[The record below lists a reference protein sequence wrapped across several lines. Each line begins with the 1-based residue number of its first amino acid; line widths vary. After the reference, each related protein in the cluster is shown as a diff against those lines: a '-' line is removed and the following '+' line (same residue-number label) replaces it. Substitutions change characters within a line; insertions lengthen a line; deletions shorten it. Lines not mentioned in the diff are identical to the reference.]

1 MVSIAA
7 GDEGQRQPT
16 ARDRG
21 RRRAAGIYGSIITA
35 AIIAAASGLPTAA
48 LAVSVLVSLVVYWLA
63 EGYAELLGEQAT
75 DGKLPT
81 WARDPRRARRNLADG
96 QRLLPAAGR
105 AATCPGGRRVTA
117 RRRQLGARRGDRM
130 LTVHGWLA
138 GRSAR
143 LSGWQLLAA
152 TSVAALLGIA
162 MILLKNLV
170 LLHLH

>member
-7 GDEGQRQPT
+7 GGEGQRQPT

-35 AIIAAASGLPTAA
+35 AIIAAAGGLPTAA
-48 LAVSVLVSLVVYWLA
+48 LAVSVLVTLLVYWVA
-63 EGYAELLGEQAT
+63 EGYAELLGEQSA

-81 WARDPRRARRNLADG
+81 WARIRGTLAGTWPMVSACYLPLVALLLARVAGAAPLTAANTGLAV
-96 QRLLPAAGR
+96 AI
-105 AATCPGGRRVTA
+105 V
-117 RRRQLGARRGDRM
+117 M
-130 LTVHGWLA
+130 LTAHGWLA
-138 GRSAR
+138 GRSAQ
-143 LSGWQLLAA
+143 LSGLPLVAA

>member
-16 ARDRG
+16 ARERG

-35 AIIAAASGLPTAA
+35 AIIAASSGLPTAV
-48 LAVSVLVSLVVYWLA
+48 LAVSVLVTLAVYWLA
-63 EGYAELLGEQAT
+63 EGYAELLGEQVEG
-75 DGKLPT
+75 GKLPN
-81 WARDPRRARRNLADG
+81 RARIRGVL
-96 QRLLPAAGR
+96 
-105 AATCPGGRRVTA
+105 GGTWPMVTA
-117 RRRQLGARRGDRM
+117 CYLPLVALLLARVAGASPLAAANTGLAVAIVM
-130 LTVHGWLA
+130 LTVHGYLA
-138 GRSAR
+138 GRAAQLTGRR
-143 LSGWQLLAA
+143 LAVA

>member
-16 ARDRG
+16 AREHG

-35 AIIAAASGLPTAA
+35 AIIAASSGLPTTAIAA
-48 LAVSVLVSLVVYWLA
+48 AVLVTLVVYWLA
-63 EGYAELLGEQAT
+63 EGYAELLGEQTAG
-75 DGKLPT
+75 GKLPN
-81 WARDPRRARRNLADG
+81 RARIRDTLGGTWPMVSACYLPLVALLIARVAGASPLTAANTGLAV
-96 QRLLPAAGR
+96 AI
-105 AATCPGGRRVTA
+105 V
-117 RRRQLGARRGDRM
+117 M

-138 GRSAR
+138 GRSAQ
-143 LSGWQLLAA
+143 LSGWKLAVA
-152 TSVAALLGIA
+152 TSVAALLGIT

>member
-7 GDEGQRQPT
+7 GDEGHRQPA

-48 LAVSVLVSLVVYWLA
+48 LAISVLITLLVYWLA
-63 EGYAELLGEQAT
+63 EGYAELLGEQAA
-75 DGKLPT
+75 GGELPSL
-81 WARDPRRARRNLADG
+81 ARVRGTLAGAWPMVSACYLPLVALLLARLAG
-96 QRLLPAAGR
+96 ASSLAAANIGL
-105 AATCPGGRRVTA
+105 AVAIV
-117 RRRQLGARRGDRM
+117 M

-138 GRSAR
+138 GRSAQ
-143 LSGWQLLAA
+143 LSGRQLFAA

-162 MILLKNLV
+162 MILLKDLV

>member
-7 GDEGQRQPT
+7 GDEGPRQPT

-48 LAVSVLVSLVVYWLA
+48 LAVSVLVSLMVYWLA
-63 EGYAELLGEQAT
+63 EGYAELLGEQAA
-75 DGKLPT
+75 DGKRPN
-81 WARDPRRARRNLADG
+81 WARVRRTLAGTWPMVSACYLPLVALLFARVAGASPLTAANTGLAV
-96 QRLLPAAGR
+96 AIA
-105 AATCPGGRRVTA
+105 
-117 RRRQLGARRGDRM
+117 M

-143 LSGWQLLAA
+143 LSGWPLLAA
-152 TSVAALLGIA
+152 TSAAALLGIA

>member
-81 WARDPRRARRNLADG
+81 RARI
-96 QRLLPAAGR
+96 R
-105 AATCPGGRRVTA
+105 AALGGTWPMVSACYLPLIALLIARVA
-117 RRRQLGARRGDRM
+117 GAAPLAAANAGLAVAIAM
-130 LTVHGWLA
+130 LTAHGWLA

-143 LSGWQLLAA
+143 LSGWQQLAA

>member
-48 LAVSVLVSLVVYWLA
+48 LAISVLVSLIVYWLA
-63 EGYAELLGEQAT
+63 EGYAELLGEQAA
-75 DGKLPT
+75 DGKLPN
-81 WARDPRRARRNLADG
+81 WARIRGALGGTWPMVSACYLPLVALLFARVAGASPLTAANTGLAV
-96 QRLLPAAGR
+96 AIA
-105 AATCPGGRRVTA
+105 
-117 RRRQLGARRGDRM
+117 M

-138 GRSAR
+138 GRSAQ
-143 LSGWQLLAA
+143 LGGLQLLAS
-152 TSVAALLGIA
+152 TSAAALLGIA

>member
-81 WARDPRRARRNLADG
+81 RARVRAALAG
-96 QRLLPAAGR
+96 TWPMVSACYLPLIALLLARAAGASPL
-105 AATCPGGRRVTA
+105 AAANWGLAVA
-117 RRRQLGARRGDRM
+117 IAM

-143 LSGWQLLAA
+143 LRGWQQLAA

>member
-7 GDEGQRQPT
+7 GGEGQRQPT

-21 RRRAAGIYGSIITA
+21 HRRAAGIYGAIITA
-35 AIIAAASGLPTAA
+35 AIIAAASGLPTTA
-48 LAVSVLVSLVVYWLA
+48 LAVSVLVTLIVYWLA
-63 EGYAELLGEQAT
+63 EGYAELLGEQAAA
-75 DGKLPT
+75 GKLPT
-81 WARDPRRARRNLADG
+81 WTRVRRTLAGTWPMVSACYLPLVALLLARVAGASPLA
-96 QRLLPAAGR
+96 AANTGL
-105 AATCPGGRRVTA
+105 AVAIVI
-117 RRRQLGARRGDRM
+117 

-138 GRSAR
+138 GRSAQ
-143 LSGWQLLAA
+143 LSGFQLLAA

>member
-1 MVSIAA
+1 MVSIAS
-7 GDEGQRQPT
+7 GGEGQRQPT

-75 DGKLPT
+75 GGKLPT
-81 WARDPRRARRNLADG
+81 RARVRAALADTWPMVSACYLPLIA
-96 QRLLPAAGR
+96 LLLARVAGASPLAAANWGL
-105 AATCPGGRRVTA
+105 AVAIA
-117 RRRQLGARRGDRM
+117 M

-143 LSGWQLLAA
+143 LSGWQQLAA

>member
-1 MVSIAA
+1 MVSIAS
-7 GDEGQRQPT
+7 GGEGQRQPSD
-16 ARDRG
+16 RDRG

-48 LAVSVLVSLVVYWLA
+48 LAVSVLVSLLVYWIA
-63 EGYAELLGEQAT
+63 EGYAELLGEQAA

-81 WARDPRRARRNLADG
+81 WARIRGVLAGTWPMVSACYLPLVALLLARVAGASALA
-96 QRLLPAAGR
+96 AANTGL
-105 AATCPGGRRVTA
+105 AVAIVT
-117 RRRQLGARRGDRM
+117 

-143 LSGWQLLAA
+143 LGGRRLVAA

-162 MILLKNLV
+162 MILLKDLV

>member
-1 MVSIAA
+1 MVGIAA
-7 GDEGQRQPT
+7 GDEGQRQPA

-48 LAVSVLVSLVVYWLA
+48 LAVSVLVTLLVYWLA
-63 EGYAELLGEQAT
+63 EGYAELLGEQAAG
-75 DGKLPT
+75 GKLPN
-81 WARDPRRARRNLADG
+81 WARIRGELAG
-96 QRLLPAAGR
+96 TWPMVSSCYLPLVALLLVRVAGASSLAAANTGL
-105 AATCPGGRRVTA
+105 AVAIV
-117 RRRQLGARRGDRM
+117 M

-138 GRSAR
+138 GRSAQ
-143 LSGWQLLAA
+143 LSGRQLFAA